1 VSLVIAWN
9 CIKPRKKVSRE
20 SDMRMTMTV
29 QSEYLKS
36 MSKVVPLKL
45 IQVSYWPKKMRS
57 KERTSGNTMMC
68 WVMHYRT
75 RLW

>member
-1 VSLVIAWN
+1 MVIAWN
-9 CIKPRKKVSRE
+9 YIKPRKNVSRE
-20 SDMRMTMTV
+20 SDMRMMMTV
-29 QSEYLKS
+29 QSEYFKS

-57 KERTSGNTMMC
+57 KERTRGNTMIC
-68 WVMHYRT
+68 WVMHCRT